1 MTMEPRRL
9 QPDLPARFA
18 RPMPPAL
25 TFIDALRGD
34 LIDRLEPI
42 SLDALNGASAMLER
56 RDHKYVVPSA
66 VIASAASDLASL
78 FDVLEID
85 GRRAFTYETVYFDD
99 AQRNSYFD
107 HHQGRRQRM
116 KVRIRRYV
124 ESQLCFVEIKLK
136 SRRGITVKK
145 RLPHDPARYGELDE
159 TALDYIRQ
167 CHEAAYGRSFDESL
181 SPTIEM
187 RYRRVT
193 LAARRG
199 GERLTIDGDLEFIG
213 RSRRAGMDRGLCIIE
228 TKSAQGNG
236 IGDRILRA
244 HGHRP
249 TKGCSKY
256 CVGMAALQEVDRHN
270 RFLQALRRIG
280 VVRDAWQGHPGTA
293 AAAIPV

>member
-1 MTMEPRRL
+1 MEQRPLPPETPARSASHE
-9 QPDLPARFA
+9 LPA
-18 RPMPPAL
+18 M
-25 TFIDALRGD
+25 TFIHTLRDD
-34 LIDRLEPI
+34 LVDRLEPI

-66 VIASAASDLASL
+66 IVAAAGPDLANH

-136 SRRGITVKK
+136 SRRGVTVKK
-145 RLPHDPARYGELDE
+145 RLPHDPARYGELDD

-167 CHEAAYGRSFDESL
+167 CHENAYGRPFDESL

-213 RSRRAGMDRGLCIIE
+213 RSRRAGMDGRLCIIE

-249 TKGCSKY
+249 TRGCSKY
-256 CVGMAALQEVDRHN
+256 CVGMAALEEVDRHN

-280 VVRDAWQGHPGTA
+280 VVRDAWQAGPGPA
-293 AAAIPV
+293 AAALPA